1 MRIRLIALAAIAL
14 STTATLA
21 PAADSP
27 TPDIANLRERT
38 RLVMG
43 PAPGDTDKPP
53 LDVRVVEA
61 TETDHYTRKRITFQ
75 VESWDRLPAWLLIPH
90 QRDTRL
96 PAMLCLHPTSPHGKD
111 VVVGIQERP
120 NRNYAEE
127 LAERGYV
134 VLAPDYPGFGEYVET
149 RKRLY
154 ENGYTS
160 CTMKG
165 IVNHRR
171 CIDLLQ
177 SLPEV
182 NPSRIGCIGHSLGG
196 HNTLFLAAFDDR
208 VKAMVTSCGFTA
220 FARYKG
226 GDLTG
231 WTHDGY
237 MPAIATQFGKD
248 PARMPFDFPELLA
261 ALAPRALFVNAPTGD
276 DNFDVDGVRTCVETA
291 EKAYALHN
299 SAERLVAAYPDA
311 AHDFPPAIREQAYTV
326 LDAALKGEPGPAS
339 MFHMDGAASIM
350 DEEHLGLVNGAAT
363 IGINHTRVGSIGGL
377 WTPPHVSSD
386 FLLELHADGAPIKT
400 AAHRW
405 MPYAAQ
411 TEGVSNGVAYTA
423 EIILPPRRRCGLM
436 RITCANTG
444 AEPRDLNLQLV
455 IKGTLDTTPTWE
467 FARAASA
474 TPAPAAVDANVCTK
488 TKGPLAIVVAPSIP
502 AGQWDAAAETWQ
514 LSLHV
519 DAQNTATFDVAFALG
534 DAAGAH
540 QACTDLLRS
549 PGAAIK
555 TAHEDFAARVGD
567 MFARLPRLESDNPA
581 LDAFY
586 NRSLIHL
593 LTNRWDVAEF
603 VLHPYYSTG
612 SVKGG
617 CLCEYLWNF
626 GEVWEILPL
635 YDPQAARG
643 HILQFLKTDITTHFA
658 FMPVDGNAF
667 GPHYPVNQEKII
679 GLIYYYVLLT
689 GDTAFLQE
697 PVAGKNVLEWVLANA
712 LFGDDPTA
720 PVALIDYGPSNSHLE
735 LRRGIPYNH
744 VMPDLNARRYDN
756 YLRAAELARIAGA
769 PAPHLAERA
778 AALKTVVAE
787 KLWDP
792 QAKWFRFLNA
802 DGTPDLRYTIQI
814 FKLFGSG
821 VLDDAQTAGLLAHL
835 NETEFLS
842 AQGLHSMAKTDPA
855 YDQVDIDNG
864 GGGACTCFPPQIAER
879 LYRAGHAAPADDI
892 LRRILWWGE
901 RMPYWGDSLVAN
913 SIDYR
918 KDTPLQCTLDG
929 ATVAQCIIFGL
940 FGVSTDFDGA
950 LTVRPNKTTLA
961 NQLILKGLRLRGHT
975 IDIACDAQS
984 FQVTHDGKTT
994 TQPYGNAIKIP

>member
-1 MRIRLIALAAIAL
+1 MRIPFAALLVAFLATAAGAAQ
-14 STTATLA
+14 TD
-21 PAADSP
+21 AAD
-27 TPDIANLRERT
+27 LCGRM

-53 LDVRVVEA
+53 LDIQVL
-61 TETDHYTRKRITFQ
+61 ETTDTTHYTRKRITFQ
-75 VESWDRLPAWLLIPH
+75 VESWDRLPVWLLIPH
-90 QRDTRL
+90 RHNGPL

-111 VVVGIQERP
+111 VVAGIHERP

-134 VLAPDYPGFGEYVET
+134 TLAPDYAGFGEYVET

-154 ENGYTS
+154 EKGYTS

-182 NPSRIGCIGHSLGG
+182 DGSRIGCIGHSLGG
-196 HNTLFLAAFDDR
+196 HNTLFVAAFDER

-237 MPAIATQFGKD
+237 MPAIASVYGKD

-261 ALAPRALFVNAPTGD
+261 ALAPRPLFINAPLGD
-276 DNFDVDGVRTCVETA
+276 DNFDVSGVRMCVETA
-291 EKAYALHN
+291 RAAYEQCGAG
-299 SAERLVAAYPDA
+299 AALVAAYPDA
-311 AHDFPPAIREQAYTV
+311 AHDFPPAVREQAYAF
-326 LDAALKGEPGPAS
+326 LDKALEKAPEPHALFDITG
-339 MFHMDGAASIM
+339 DASIM
-350 DEEHLGLVNGAAT
+350 DEEHLGIINGAAT
-363 IGINHTRVGSIGGL
+363 AGINHRRAGSIGGL
-377 WTPPHVSSD
+377 WAPPHVSGD
-386 FLLELHADGAPIKT
+386 FLLELRADGAAIGT
-400 AAHRW
+400 TRYRW
-405 MPYAAQ
+405 RPYGVEM
-411 TEGVSNGVAYTA
+411 EGESGGIRYAV
-423 EIILPPRRRCGLM
+423 EIVLPPRRRAGLM
-436 RITCANTG
+436 RVVAYNAG
-444 AEPRDLNLQLV
+444 AESRTLNLQLAV
-455 IKGTLDTTPTWE
+455 KGTLDTTATWE

-474 TPAPAAVDANVCTK
+474 TPAPAVIEENCCVK
-488 TKGPLAIVVAPSIP
+488 RQGPLAIVVAPDVP
-502 AGQWDAAAETWQ
+502 AGAWNAAEETWQ
-514 LSLHV
+514 LPLRV
-519 DAQNTATFDVAFALG
+519 DADTSAAFHVAFALDEASAARQACAQLLESP
-534 DAAGAH
+534 DAARRLA
-540 QACTDLLRS
+540 R
-549 PGAAIK
+549 
-555 TAHEDFAARVGD
+555 EDFAARVD
-567 MFARLPRLESDNPA
+567 DLFQKLPRLESSNPA
-581 LDAFY
+581 LNAFY
-586 NRSLIHL
+586 NRSLVHL
-593 LTNRWDVAEF
+593 LMNRWDVDEF

-635 YDPQAARG
+635 YDAGAARD

-689 GDTAFLQE
+689 GDAAFLQE
-697 PVAGKNVLEWVLANA
+697 AVAGKTVMEWVLANA
-712 LFGDDPTA
+712 LFGDDPAA

-735 LRRGIPYNH
+735 LRRGLPYNH

-756 YLRAAELARIAGA
+756 YMRASELARMAGA
-769 PAPHLAERA
+769 PAPYLVERA

-787 KLWDP
+787 KLWDS
-792 QAKWFRFLNA
+792 QANWLRFLNG
-802 DGTPDLRYTIQI
+802 DGAPDLRYTVQM

-821 VLDDAQTAGLLAHL
+821 VLNDTQQAGLLGHL
-835 NETEFLS
+835 NEDEFLG
-842 AQGLHSMAKTDPA
+842 AHGLHSMAKHDPA

-864 GGGACTCFPPQIAER
+864 GGGCCTCFPPQIAER
-879 LYRAGHAAPADDI
+879 LYRMRQAAPADDI

-913 SIDYR
+913 SVDYR

-940 FGVSTDFDGA
+940 FGVSVDAEGT
-950 LTVRPNKTTLA
+950 LTVCPNKTSLA
-961 NQLILKGLRLRGHT
+961 ERVVLKGLRVRGHT
-975 IDIACDAQS
+975 LDIVCGRDT
-984 FQVTHDGKTT
+984 FQVVSDGETIT
-994 TQPYGNAIKIP
+994 RPYGERVTLTQ